1 VGVPRRPG
9 GGSLDALI
17 VGLGNPGAQYARTR
31 HNVGF
36 KVVDRLAERAGAS
49 LRGKYNGLFTETTVA
64 DARVGLL
71 EPQTFMNLSGQP
83 AAAAA
88 RFYKLDPT
96 DVIVVYDEIEL
107 DFDQVRARAGGG
119 LKGHNGLRSMAQA
132 LGSPDFL
139 RVRCGV
145 GRPRR
150 GDPRGVADYV
160 LAPFYDDEDPT
171 TLIERAAGCVEAIL
185 TDGIEAAERAYARG

>member
-1 VGVPRRPG
+1 MGVPRRPG

-17 VGLGNPGAQYARTR
+17 VGLGNPGPQYARTR

-36 KVVDRLAERAGAS
+36 MVLDRLAERAGVS
-49 LRGKYNGLFTETTVA
+49 LRSKYNGRFAETTLV
-64 DARVGLL
+64 DSRVGLL
-71 EPQTFMNLSGQP
+71 APQTFMNLSGTA

-88 RFYKLDPT
+88 RFYKLHPT
-96 DVIVVYDEIEL
+96 DVIVIYDEIEL
-107 DFDQVRARAGGG
+107 EFEQVRARAGGG
-119 LKGHNGLRSMAQA
+119 LKGHNGLRSMAQS

-145 GRPRR
+145 GRPRK

-160 LAPFYDDEDPT
+160 LAPFYEDEDPSG
-171 TLIERAAGCVEAIL
+171 LVERAADCVEAIL
-185 TDGIEAAERAYARG
+185 RDGIEVAEGDYARG